1 MTGWPNGGHGVRVV
15 VGDGH
20 WADLAGPTQ
29 QLLIAVAFND
39 PRLLHLS
46 RMRPTTAHRC
56 LNEFPPSLVW
66 IAFVLQ

>member
-15 VGDGH
+15 VVGDGH
-20 WADLAGPTQ
+20 WADGPTQ

-46 RMRPTTAHRC
+46 RMRPTAH
-56 LNEFPPSLVW
+56 
-66 IAFVLQ
+66 

>member
-46 RMRPTTAHRC
+46 RMRPTTAH
-56 LNEFPPSLVW
+56 
-66 IAFVLQ
+66 